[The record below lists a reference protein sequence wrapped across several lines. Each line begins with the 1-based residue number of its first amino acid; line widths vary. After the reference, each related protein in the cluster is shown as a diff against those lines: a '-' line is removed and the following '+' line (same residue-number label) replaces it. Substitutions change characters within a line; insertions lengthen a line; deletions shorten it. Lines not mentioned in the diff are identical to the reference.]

1 LAFETSPDPIRRP
14 AALAGFDPAHAWR
27 LGWLAAICLAA
38 AAALFANNTGGWP
51 IWAALAAGAV
61 PAVAA
66 LLFSRD
72 DERTQSVMLVL
83 WAVGGSIAAVLTG
96 GVSGAMAAWCLAPV
110 AAASTLDQPKRLAE
124 GAALAL
130 IGGCVAALT
139 QLSGLAPPTPTG
151 PLAFVLGFLALVTTG
166 LGLAAGLLIGRRRQG
181 ARDDRYASE
190 IVGLESLLDG
200 LPHLAIAIRGQGQ
213 VTAVRGAPPLGVTTV
228 DLVNRGLTGAATPG
242 DRQRLTA
249 AIAAAHREGVASLT
263 FNPAQNAERIVAL
276 DLARVAPNQL
286 VGVLRDV
293 TVERDR
299 ESALEQARADA
310 EALAAGRA
318 RFLANMSHELRT
330 PLNAIMGFS
339 DIMRARMFGAL
350 SDRYAE
356 YAELIHESGGH
367 LLDLINDVLDMSK
380 IEAERFELQRGVFDA
395 REAVQAAMRLLR
407 VQADSA
413 GVQLRGVLPPGEL
426 EVDADRR
433 ALKQIVLNLV
443 SNALKFTPR
452 GGQVTV
458 TAHGYDGVLEL
469 IVADTGVGISPEDL
483 ERLGRPYEQAGGVEQ
498 RAKGTGLG
506 LSLVRAFA
514 KLHGGEMTIE
524 SRLGAGASVSVR
536 LPVLLAPLK
545 SVTLETLAEQ
555 TSGPQ
560 GEPPQ
565 AEAASEEAARPAP
578 TALGDNVIAFAPR

>member
-1 LAFETSPDPIRRP
+1 MEFETLPDPFRRP
-14 AALAGFDPAHAWR
+14 AARAAGLDPAHAWR
-27 LGWLAAICLAA
+27 LGWLAAVCLAA
-38 AAALFANNTGGWP
+38 AAALFTADSGGWP
-51 IWAALAAGAV
+51 VWAALGAGAL
-61 PAVAA
+61 PALVS
-66 LLFSRD
+66 LIFTRE
-72 DERTQSVMLVL
+72 DERTQSRLLVL
-83 WAVGGSIAAVLTG
+83 WAVGGSLAAVLTG
-96 GVSGAMAAWCLAPV
+96 GVGGAMAAWCLAPV
-110 AAASTLDQPKRLAE
+110 AAASTQDQPKRLAE

-130 IGGCVAALT
+130 IGACVAALT
-139 QLSGLAPPTPTG
+139 QLSGLAPAAPTG

-190 IVGLESLLDG
+190 IIGLETLLDG
-200 LPHLAIAIRGQGQ
+200 LPHLAIAVRGQGQ
-213 VTAVRGAPPLGVTTV
+213 VTAVRGAAPPGVTRA
-228 DLVNRGLTGAATPG
+228 DLVNRGLTGAAAPG

-249 AIAAAHREGVASLT
+249 AIAQAHREGSASLT
-263 FNPAQNAERIVAL
+263 FNPALGVERVVAL
-276 DLARVAPNQL
+276 DMHRVAPNQL
-286 VGVLRDV
+286 VGVLRDI
-293 TVERDR
+293 TVERHR
-299 ESALEQARADA
+299 EHALDQARIDA

-339 DIMRARMFGAL
+339 DIMRARMFGPL

-407 VQADSA
+407 VQSDTA

-458 TAHGYDGVLEL
+458 TAHGYDGVLE
-469 IVADTGVGISPEDL
+469 IVVADTGVGISPEDL
-483 ERLGRPYEQAGGVEQ
+483 ERLGRPYEQAGGAEQ
-498 RAKGTGLG
+498 RARGTGLG

-514 KLHGGEMTIE
+514 QLHGGEMVIE
-524 SRLGAGASVSVR
+524 SRLGAGTTVSVR
-536 LPVLLAPLK
+536 LPVLLAPM
-545 SVTLETLAEQ
+545 VAATPTP
-555 TSGPQ
+555 T
-560 GEPPQ
+560 PP
-565 AEAASEEAARPAP
+565 AAPEAPSAPEPAP
-578 TALGDNVIAFAPR
+578 TVEEPPPASLGDNVIAFAPR